1 MKINVQHEG
10 KSEEIC
16 LDEGSTAEVLLAC
29 MGLLPDAYI
38 ILKGNIPV
46 PIDCILID
54 GDSIKLIKVAS
65 GG

>member
-1 MKINVQHEG
+1 MRINVQHEG
-10 KSEEIC
+10 KTEEIC
-16 LDEGSTAEVLLAC
+16 LEDGSTAEALLAC

-38 ILKGNIPV
+38 VLKGKIPV
-46 PIDCILID
+46 PIDCILSD

>member
-1 MKINVQHEG
+1 MNVKVQQEG
-10 KSEEIC
+10 KTENIC
-16 LDEGSTAEVLLAC
+16 LDEGATAEALLAC

-38 ILKGNIPV
+38 VLKGKVPV
-46 PIDCILID
+46 PIDCILND

>member
-1 MKINVQHEG
+1 MKINVQHED

-16 LDEGSTAEVLLAC
+16 LDEGSTAEVLLGC
-29 MGLLPDAYI
+29 MKLLPDAYI
-38 ILKGNIPV
+38 VLKGKIPI
-46 PIDCILID
+46 PIDCILSD